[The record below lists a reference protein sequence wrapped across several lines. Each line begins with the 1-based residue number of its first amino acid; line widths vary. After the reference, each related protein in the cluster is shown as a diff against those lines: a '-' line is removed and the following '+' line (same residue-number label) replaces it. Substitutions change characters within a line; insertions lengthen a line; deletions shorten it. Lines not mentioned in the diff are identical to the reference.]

1 MTMNTNLLIYAIGKK
16 SLSMKNFAKKI
27 GLTEQSL
34 IDKMSGKS
42 SFLLGEV
49 KVAQKVLNLSD
60 EDVLAVFF
68 E

>member
-34 IDKMSGKS
+34 VDKMSGKS